1 MDDSQEKPIKWY
13 PLRLMHMEYPE
24 GDKVGHFLAWSSLT
38 PFFIFVGMV
47 TLILFRRDLHTI
59 AFTVGQLL
67 NEIFNLILKRVI
79 KEPRPSVHHTVH
91 LVEYGMPS
99 SHAQFIWFFSG
110 YFILFI
116 IFRVVEDSKWWK
128 PFLSFCSFILATV
141 VTYSRVYLGY
151 HTTSQVLWG
160 SSIGLV
166 TAFSWFIIVQHI
178 LTPWFPNIATS
189 PLAEFFLLRDTT
201 LIPNLLYFEYKTSRA
216 EAWKRLK
223 RSEGKKGE

>member
-1 MDDSQEKPIKWY
+1 
-13 PLRLMHMEYPE
+13 
-24 GDKVGHFLAWSSLT
+24 
-38 PFFIFVGMV
+38 
-47 TLILFRRDLHTI
+47 
-59 AFTVGQLL
+59 
-67 NEIFNLILKRVI
+67 
-79 KEPRPSVHHTVH
+79 
-91 LVEYGMPS
+91 
-99 SHAQFIWFFSG
+99 
-110 YFILFI
+110 
-116 IFRVVEDSKWWK
+116 
-128 PFLSFCSFILATV
+128 